1 MQLLVIRDALDA
13 GLEKKIREFYESQSF
28 RTVFQSVDYFLFF
41 QEVRFYKPLLFVA
54 IESDRVTGLLLA
66 VLIREG
72 DGLLSLMSQRCVVY
86 GGPMAYRD
94 DPDIINAL
102 LAKLNNTVKHSALF
116 TQFRNFRKWPE
127 RVHHIFKANGFVLRD
142 RLNSFVLL
150 QEKFPVEL
158 QFSSSRRRQLKKA
171 LQSGAIVREANSQ
184 KEVDQ
189 LYTLL
194 EDLYHQKV
202 KKPLPE
208 PQFFRLFFEQIVPKG
223 AGVILLVWYE
233 DKLIGG
239 IVSPFT
245 EGVSISELYVCGLDR
260 EYPACYPSVLATW
273 AAMDYGQRHGIQY
286 FDFMGL
292 GRPEVPY
299 GVRDFKLRFGGN
311 QMNLGR
317 YARRNQKV
325 LYVLAELGYNVWRTI
340 RSKI

>member
-1 MQLLVIRDALDA
+1 MKVLVIRDVPEA

-28 RTVFQSVDYFLFF
+28 RTVFQSIDYFLFF

-66 VLIREG
+66 LLIREG

-86 GGPMAYRD
+86 GGPMAEGDEPR
-94 DPDIINAL
+94 IINAL
-102 LAKLNNTVKHSALF
+102 LAKLNKTVSRNALF
-116 TQFRNFRKWPE
+116 TQFRNFREWPDH
-127 RVHHIFKANGFVLRD
+127 VHNIFKANGFVLRD

-150 QEKFPVEL
+150 QEKFPVEM
-158 QFSSSRRRQLKKA
+158 QFSTSRRRQLKKA

-202 KKPLPE
+202 KKPLPDHL
-208 PQFFRLFFEQIVPKG
+208 FFRLFFEQVVPKG
-223 AGVILLVWYE
+223 AGVILLVWYK

-239 IVSPFT
+239 IVSPIT
-245 EGVSISELYVCGLDR
+245 KGVSISELYVCGLDR
-260 EYPACYPSVLATW
+260 DYPSIYPSVLATW
-273 AAMDYGQRHGIQY
+273 AAMDYGQGHGLQF

-325 LYVLAELGYNVWRTI
+325 LYAIAELGYNVWRTI
-340 RSKI
+340 RSKV